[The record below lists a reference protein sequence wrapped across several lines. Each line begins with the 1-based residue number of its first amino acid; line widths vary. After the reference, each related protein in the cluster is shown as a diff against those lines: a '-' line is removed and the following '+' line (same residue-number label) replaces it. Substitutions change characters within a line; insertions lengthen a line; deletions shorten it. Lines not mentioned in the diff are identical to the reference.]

1 MENPAYVQTP
11 FVQAPFVHPF
21 RAPSYYTQLL
31 RALQLAKKERQK
43 VYWIAAYD
51 KVASKE
57 ADSETKVTEERKA
70 YFLQLHDGKT
80 GGILGIFP
88 CTKNLPMKF
97 TDSLRR
103 DLGIFKH
110 AKGILRGWQ

>member
-1 MENPAYVQTP
+1 MQTP

-70 YFLQLHDGKT
+70 YFLQLHDGKRVKPLAYF
-80 GGILGIFP
+80 IAQRIY
-88 CTKNLPMKF
+88 
-97 TDSLRR
+97 
-103 DLGIFKH
+103 
-110 AKGILRGWQ
+110 Q